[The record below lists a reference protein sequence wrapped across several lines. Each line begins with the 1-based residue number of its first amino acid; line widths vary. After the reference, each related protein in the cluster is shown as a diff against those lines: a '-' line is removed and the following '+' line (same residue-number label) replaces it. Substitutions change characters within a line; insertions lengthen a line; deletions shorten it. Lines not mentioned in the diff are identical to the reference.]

1 MAGYNNAEHLTE
13 DERYKLKQLVS
24 QFEGLIKGKVG
35 DYNNME
41 VTFKVDKS
49 KTPYHA
55 NIYQIPIVELLVH
68 DNNR

>member
-35 DYNNME
+35 VLGLRVKIDVN
-41 VTFKVDKS
+41 FS
-49 KTPYHA
+49 
-55 NIYQIPIVELLVH
+55 
-68 DNNR
+68 